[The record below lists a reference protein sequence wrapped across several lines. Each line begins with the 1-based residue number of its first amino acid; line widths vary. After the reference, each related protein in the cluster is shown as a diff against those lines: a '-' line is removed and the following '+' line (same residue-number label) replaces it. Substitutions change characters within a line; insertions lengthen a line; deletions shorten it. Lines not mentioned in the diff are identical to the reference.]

1 MWCPGEVSEA
11 SARQALGREN
21 KVGCSMGA
29 ETSGAIEFSS
39 YVFLGFI
46 GNFEVSTESL
56 LC

>member
-1 MWCPGEVSEA
+1 
-11 SARQALGREN
+11 
-21 KVGCSMGA
+21 MGA